1 MLDRNR
7 SKSVKG
13 FTIVELLIVVVVIG
27 ILAAIVT
34 VAYTGIQSAARDSSR
49 IATLNQLQ
57 KAIELYYVAN
67 GQYPAIIHG
76 LGYESTS
83 ACSSLTENW
92 GHCDRLKILTDALA
106 PYAQFDPTELSVP
119 LSTDRYYA
127 YASQSADG
135 YQTYGLMVRLEGDGG
150 TNDGGYFSDAYEV
163 GQGPSYCMQT
173 YTGSNRD
180 WLNKSSGYN
189 QRCQGGN

>member
-1 MLDRNR
+1 MLKRNR

-57 KAIELYYVAN
+57 KAIELYYVSN

-76 LGYESTS
+76 LGYETS
-83 ACSSLTENW
+83 CGSQTDNW

-119 LSTDRYYA
+119 SSADLYYA

-135 YQTYGLMVRLEGDGG
+135 YQTYGLMVQLEGDGG
-150 TNDGGYFSDAYEV
+150 ANDGGYYSNAYEV

-173 YTGSNRD
+173 YTGGNRD
-180 WLNKSSGYN
+180 WLNKSTGWN
-189 QRCQGGN
+189 QRCYGGN